1 MWIGKLIDD
10 ERKTGK
16 LNKGARGRG
25 KKGATGSLVDPRIEL
40 PTLEKRGVDKNLA
53 KRAREAWALQP
64 DDQRG
69 TPQCRKCRSIDIST
83 GACARAIT
91 EGHWFNLL
99 ASSDAKGDFDPA
111 SPLHEA

>member
-1 MWIGKLIDD
+1 MTSAKRASSTKARADAA
-10 ERKTGK
+10 RK
-16 LNKGARGRG
+16 AR
-25 KKGATGSLVDPRIEL
+25 GSLVDPRIEL

-83 GACARAIT
+83 GACVRAIT
-91 EGHWFNLL
+91 E
-99 ASSDAKGDFDPA
+99 APIV
-111 SPLHEA
+111 